1 MLVRT
6 RIAATALCALAVP
19 MPLAFAEV
27 DINEIVRKAFER
39 DEVNERKA
47 RQYTFHRRIQEN
59 SIGKNGAVK
68 KVESKTHDV
77 TLLDGAEYERLIAVD
92 DLALDPDRE
101 AKEQRKLDKSIEKR
115 RKESPKERRKRLAKV
130 EKEREEQRRW
140 IREIQ
145 NIFVFALA
153 EEETIDGVETWIV
166 AAKPKP
172 NYKPEYRKA
181 KFLQKMRGKFWIA
194 KSDYG
199 WVRTQAETTDT
210 VSFGLFLLRLAKG
223 STLDFH
229 QRKLEEGVWMM
240 DQFRLRFQAR
250 AVFIK
255 KFNYEVLGSF
265 TNYRKFTT
273 ESELIVAAEP
283 EPIGN

>member
-1 MLVRT
+1 M
-6 RIAATALCALAVP
+6 RIAATALCALVVP
-19 MPLAFAEV
+19 LPLAYAQV
-27 DINEIVRKAFER
+27 DVHEIVRKAFER
-39 DEVNERKA
+39 DEANKRKA
-47 RQYTFHRRIQEN
+47 RQYTFHRRIEEN
-59 SIGKNGAVK
+59 SIGKNDAVK
-68 KVESKTHDV
+68 KAESKTHDV
-77 TLLDGAEYERLIAVD
+77 TLLDGEEYERLIAVD
-92 DLALDPDRE
+92 DIPLDAERE

-115 RKESPKERRKRLAKV
+115 RKESPGEKRKRLAKV

-140 IREIQ
+140 IREMQ
-145 NIFVFALA
+145 NIFVFELA
-153 EEETIDGVETWIV
+153 GEETIDGVETWIV

-223 STLDFH
+223 STLEFH
-229 QRKLEEGVWMM
+229 QRKLEQGVWMM

-250 AVFIK
+250 AGLIM
-255 KFNYEVLGSF
+255 KFNKEVLGAFS
-265 TNYRKFTT
+265 NYRKFTT

-283 EPIGN
+283 QPIGN

>member
-1 MLVRT
+1 MLVRM
-6 RIAATALCALAVP
+6 RIAATALCALVVP
-19 MPLAFAEV
+19 LPLTYAQV
-27 DINEIVRKAFER
+27 DVHEIVRKAFER
-39 DEVNERKA
+39 DEANERKA
-47 RQYTFHRRIQEN
+47 RQYTFHRRIEEN
-59 SIGKNGAVK
+59 SIGKNDAVK
-68 KVESKTHDV
+68 KAESKTHDV
-77 TLLDGAEYERLIAVD
+77 TLLDGEQYERLIAVD
-92 DLALDPDRE
+92 DIPLDAERE

-115 RKESPKERRKRLAKV
+115 RKESPRERRKRLAKV
-130 EKEREEQRRW
+130 EKERGEQRRW
-140 IREIQ
+140 IREMQ
-145 NIFVFALA
+145 NIFVFELA
-153 EEETIDGVETWIV
+153 GEETIDGVETWIV

-229 QRKLEEGVWMM
+229 QRKLERGVWMM

-250 AVFIK
+250 AGLIM
-255 KFNYEVLGSF
+255 KFNKEVLGAFS
-265 TNYRKFTT
+265 NYRKFTT

-283 EPIGN
+283 QPIGN